1 MQNWVHRISSAC
13 IMNSHNL
20 NQSSFMKT
28 GRIFPHF
35 FLHIFR
41 LVCYY
46 YLTTYTILLTKK
58 KSGYNTWSALFLP
71 FTPFVSCS
79 NKMSLALQ
87 LWLTPNVPHPAEQLR
102 LFDESGP
109 VCFHAAPGV
118 WCMTA
123 LPSSK
128 CSFIPH
134 QGEKKQQ
141 KTGGKE
147 DSIVSAS
154 FSQSTSKREKKVQR
168 RVAFFFAEGRKWFE
182 AAIKHQSDAC
192 RKVNKRGMCVV
203 SWCSG

>member
-1 MQNWVHRISSAC
+1 
-13 IMNSHNL
+13 MNSHNL
-20 NQSSFMKT
+20 NQSSFKKT

-41 LVCYY
+41 LACYY

-58 KSGYNTWSALFLP
+58 ISGYNTWSALFLP

-141 KTGGKE
+141 KQEAKKTASSQPPFHRAPQKE
-147 DSIVSAS
+147 
-154 FSQSTSKREKKVQR
+154 KRRCRDEWL
-168 RVAFFFAEGRKWFE
+168 FFFAEGKKWFE